1 MIGYRDNN
9 LFGDGY
15 TDPLEVSYYETSVLG
30 NTDIPDHILNQKRL
44 YGITEEEYG
53 FLRDICEYNVDEI
66 DKWYFQEI
74 IQKYIGDRNCCL
86 WLCKSPEDVY
96 NSYVAPM
103 SGETVPFEELIAI
116 GIEFIAMAVK
126 TKTAFK
132 ALMTLII
139 FMIVLIGSEAIGY
152 AHGIALTIV
161 VTLLIL
167 GLDEGGFLA

>member
-1 MIGYRDNN
+1 MIGYRDND

-30 NTDIPDHILNQKRL
+30 NTDIPDHILNQERL

-86 WLCKSPEDVY
+86 WLCKRPEDVY
-96 NSYVAPM
+96 NSYIAPM
-103 SGETVPFEELIAI
+103 SGETVSFEEYRDRI
-116 GIEFIAMAVK
+116 
-126 TKTAFK
+126 TAYEIPDD
-132 ALMTLII
+132 ALVMSDGGTE
-139 FMIVLIGSEAIGY
+139 G
-152 AHGIALTIV
+152 ALYCFNRTSYREYQ
-161 VTLLIL
+161 
-167 GLDEGGFLA
+167 DEVA